1 VIIALILGVG
11 SAAYLMRKRKMDAL
25 KEMADV
31 FSYTAE
37 LLAAGDEIREAIFT
51 CYENLCQILQGHGF
65 LRHDFETV
73 REFEVAIRK
82 AMPIREDALVAL
94 DQVFEVARYSRI
106 QMGEMHKAQ
115 AQQALEAC
123 LSEVGRITELQEIPA
138 R

>member
-1 VIIALILGVG
+1 
-11 SAAYLMRKRKMDAL
+11 MDAL
-25 KEMADV
+25 KEMAEV

-37 LLAAGDEIREAIFT
+37 LLAAGDEVREAIFT
-51 CYENLCQILQGHGF
+51 CYENLCRILQGHGF

-82 AMPIREDALVAL
+82 AMPIREDALLAL
-94 DQVFEVARYSRI
+94 DQVFEVARYSRRE
-106 QMGEMHKAQ
+106 MGDSHKAQ

-123 LSEVGRITELQEIPA
+123 LSEVTRITSTQEIPT